1 MAYSPILNS
10 TMALVDQ
17 FERKADYLR
26 IAVTD
31 RCNLRCRYCM
41 PAHGID
47 FVNRKELLSYD
58 EIVRLANIFK
68 DSGVNKVRVTGG
80 DPFVRRDMDVLIQ
93 SLCEIFQSVHIT
105 TNASLIH
112 EHMPL
117 LKHPHIQSLNI
128 SLDSLCAK
136 TFANITRR
144 DEFEMVHRNI
154 LKALNEGITVK
165 LNMVVMKGVNDH
177 EIPAFVNFGRTHGTE
192 VRFIEAMP
200 FNEYDGN
207 KDLFL
212 SHDAILKRIT
222 SAFTTVEPRVDSL
235 NSSSLKYEVDGL
247 TRIGIIPAYTRSLCG
262 TCNRIRLTSKGDM
275 LTCLYA
281 KVGVNLRD
289 KMRLEN
295 LSDEA
300 LKEIIHAAV
309 WKKRKSGLE
318 EEELRHETVFQS
330 MTSIGG

>member
-1 MAYSPILNS
+1 
-10 TMALVDQ
+10 MALVDQ

-80 DPFVRRDMDVLIQ
+80 EPFVRRDMDVLIQ

-112 EHMPL
+112 EHMEL
-117 LKHPHIQSLNI
+117 LKHPHIKSLNI
-128 SLDSLCAK
+128 SLDSLEAK
-136 TFANITRR
+136 SFAEITRR
-144 DEFEMVHRNI
+144 DEFERVHANI
-154 LKALNEGITVK
+154 LSALEQGITVK
-165 LNMVVMKGVNDH
+165 MNMVVMKGVNDH
-177 EIPAFVNFGRTHGTE
+177 EIPAFVEFGKRYGTE

-200 FNEYDGN
+200 FNANDGN
-207 KDLFL
+207 KDVFL
-212 SHDAILKRIT
+212 SHDDILSRVT
-222 SAFTTVEPRVDSL
+222 SAFTTVEPRVDSS
-235 NSSSLKYEVDGL
+235 NSSSLKYEVDGKS
-247 TRIGIIPAYTRSLCG
+247 RIGIIPAYTRSLCG
-262 TCNRIRLTSKGDM
+262 TCNRVRLTSKGEL

-289 KMRLEN
+289 KMRQEN
-295 LSDEA
+295 MSDEA

-309 WKKRKSGLE
+309 WRKRKNGNE
-318 EEELRHETVFQS
+318 EEELRHESVFQS